1 MKSSDERL
9 ATLES
14 IEAIRRLKYRYA
26 QYSDERRPRE
36 MADLFTEDGIW
47 DGGERF
53 GYAAGREAIYA
64 FILEAWHE
72 LQWAA
77 HFVTNGDI
85 AIDSSGSE
93 ASGRWRLWEA
103 ATLSGNPV
111 WIMGH
116 YEDKY
121 RLAGGDWLFTESRLD
136 STSLPHTRPGGNA
149 RGLSICEPISLCG
162 PIELR
167 LQRNHGEERSGNT

>member
-1 MKSSDERL
+1 MTPDAQRL

-14 IEAIRRLKYRYA
+14 IESIRRLKYRYA

-36 MADLFTEDGIW
+36 MADLFTEDGVW

-64 FILEAWHE
+64 FILEAWDE

-85 AIDSSGSE
+85 EIGASGSE

-103 ATLSGNPV
+103 ATLSGSAV
-111 WIMGH
+111 WIIGH
-116 YEDKY
+116 YEDEY
-121 RLAGGDWLFTESRLD
+121 RRVDDQWLFAKSRLRFD
-136 STSLPHTRPGGNA
+136 FITPYEAGWERTKF
-149 RGLSICEPISLCG
+149 I
-162 PIELR
+162 
-167 LQRNHGEERSGNT
+167 GE